1 LGLNLFI
8 ACVGLAAGVN
18 AVQAFQTTGLSF
30 LLSGILLSQLPI
42 TVALILG
49 KSVLK
54 MNLILL
60 FGAVTGARPLLQV

>member
-8 ACVGLAAGVN
+8 ASVGLAAGVN
-18 AVQAFQTTGLSF
+18 VVQSFQRTGLSF

-54 MNLILL
+54 MRLILL
-60 FGAVTGARPLLQV
+60 FGTVTGARPLL